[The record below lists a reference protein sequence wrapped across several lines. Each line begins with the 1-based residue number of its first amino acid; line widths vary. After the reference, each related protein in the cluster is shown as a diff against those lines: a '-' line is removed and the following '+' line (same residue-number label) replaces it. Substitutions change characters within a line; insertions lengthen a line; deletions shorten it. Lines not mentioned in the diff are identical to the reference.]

1 MIKDK
6 EIEELFSSAIMG
18 FDDNSIFTSELS
30 RKLDKVE
37 HLKRIQDEQKRG
49 YRTDVILAFVSGVTG
64 VLAALALLPLL
75 PADIQIVNRIL
86 TADFNLAFPAD
97 SKLLSMLF
105 IIAFSYAL
113 IFSIHSIRKSMR
125 ASRDVNT
132 L

>member
-6 EIEELFSSAIMG
+6 EIEDLFSSAITE

-86 TADFNLAFPAD
+86 TADFNLAFLDD

-113 IFSIHSIRKSMR
+113 IFSIHSIRQSIREFK
-125 ASRDVNT
+125 
-132 L
+132 

>member
-1 MIKDK
+1 MIQDK
-6 EIEELFSSAIMG
+6 EIEDLFSSAITE

-30 RKLDKVE
+30 RKLDKME

-75 PADIQIVNRIL
+75 PADIQIVHRIL
-86 TADFNLAFPAD
+86 TADFNLTFPAD

-105 IIAFSYAL
+105 VIAFSYAL
-113 IFSIHSIRKSMR
+113 IFSIHSIRQSIREFK
-125 ASRDVNT
+125 
-132 L
+132 